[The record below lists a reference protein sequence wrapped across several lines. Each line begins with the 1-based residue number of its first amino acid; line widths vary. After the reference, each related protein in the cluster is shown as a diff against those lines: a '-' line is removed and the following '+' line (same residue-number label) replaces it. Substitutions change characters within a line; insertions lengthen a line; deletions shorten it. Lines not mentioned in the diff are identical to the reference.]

1 MRRLVAA
8 GVAIALLCAVAV
20 GYTLYAVRRSDAAHQ
35 GRTLGV
41 VAGRPDLAAGGAPR
55 LAFKNTRSGSANG
68 DLATT
73 ALAEAR
79 GGVRQVADQRCERV
93 YAAGATVLCLAARG
107 GAIASYVALVLDPAL
122 GQRARI
128 ALEGAP
134 SRARLSADGRLA
146 AWTVFVT
153 GDSYAGTAFS
163 TRTSIYDTRTGGYV
177 DSLES
182 FTAYL
187 NGAVYRQ
194 TDVNYWGVTF
204 AADDDTFYATLG
216 SQGRTYLVRG
226 SLSRRAVWAVASNVE
241 CPSLSPDGTRLV
253 YKKRVSDDPRAPWRF
268 YLMNLAPIRPL
279 TPSQLAAGHL
289 LDGQLTERPL
299 AETRSVDDQAAWL
312 DAHTVMYGV
321 PTADGAGSDVWSVP
335 ADGSGR
341 PTLLVSGAS
350 SPVRLG

>member
-8 GVAIALLCAVAV
+8 GVAIALLCGVAV

-35 GRTLGV
+35 GRTAGV
-41 VAGRPDLAAGGAPR
+41 VAGQPDLAAGGVPR
-55 LAFKNTRSGSANG
+55 VAFKNTRAGSANG
-68 DLATT
+68 DLAVAT
-73 ALAEAR
+73 LAGAS
-79 GGVRQVADQRCERV
+79 GGARQVAGQHCERL
-93 YAAGATVLCLAARG
+93 YAAGGTVLCLAARG

-122 GQRARI
+122 RQRARVP
-128 ALEGAP
+128 LEGAP

-182 FTAYL
+182 FTAYV
-187 NGAVYRQ
+187 NGALYRQ
-194 TDVNYWGVTF
+194 SDVNYWGVTF

-226 SLSRRAVWAVASNVE
+226 SLRARTVWAVASNVE

-253 YKKRVSDDPRAPWRF
+253 YKKRVSADPRAPWRL
-268 YLMNLAPIRPL
+268 YLLDLAPVNVL
-279 TPSQLAAGHL
+279 TPRQLAVGRLMDA
-289 LDGQLTERPL
+289 QLREIPL

-312 DAHTVMYGV
+312 DGHTVMYGV

-335 ADGSGR
+335 ADGSGH
-341 PTLLVSGAS
+341 PTPLISGAS